1 MIYVSM
7 SKSQNIYEVIN
18 ILFNVKECSFYGA
31 FKESTSAA
39 NNYYCMGNCSNFINW
54 VAFRKNVLQRT
65 AIACVM

>member
-39 NNYYCMGNCSNFINW
+39 NNYYCMGNCSNFIN
-54 VAFRKNVLQRT
+54 
-65 AIACVM
+65 